1 MGRENWQQ
9 ANAPWGF
16 SKDLGPIR
24 CSNISTKERSKDGKK
39 SKELNVHKEE
49 VWRTLN
55 KTPCEYPIGY
65 LSIT

>member
-1 MGRENWQQ
+1 
-9 ANAPWGF
+9 
-16 SKDLGPIR
+16 
-24 CSNISTKERSKDGKK
+24 
-39 SKELNVHKEE
+39 LNVHKEE